1 MYRYINMDT
10 TKPRYEHFDIFK
22 GVAIFL
28 VLCGHI
34 LFFGL
39 RGSLDVI
46 LGKTSM
52 IHLII
57 SLHMPM
63 FVFASGYFT
72 TKELDY
78 SPKGVLTYWRDK
90 GLRLLLPLLGFPL
103 IYIFISGDGIV
114 SLFDLTKYWFTSALF
129 LIFIPFYVVRFVSGI
144 LNIGRK
150 VDTVVM
156 LLSVVVVFSTLTYI
170 VKYIELPS
178 LMSLLIKNVKWLY
191 LYMIL
196 GYIFACHQELD
207 YWVRKQWVIVVSFAL
222 FLAGHIY
229 ILRSGLG
236 DILEGM
242 RPVSVMLS
250 VTGIICMYNLCLSL
264 STQREREVSRLG
276 FITSGLASLGR
287 ESLPIYLTHY
297 FFIPRLPFIL
307 DMFAEY
313 NTYTF
318 FAWEVLMY
326 LVGACIVLVPTLIFV
341 RIIKSSPLLALIFY
355 GEKWKRS

>member
-22 GVAIFL
+22 GIAIFL

-34 LFFGL
+34 YSFSLFDSYDSIGDKL
-39 RGSLDVI
+39 SVMSLI
-46 LGKTSM
+46 RS
-52 IHLII
+52 I
-57 SLHMPM
+57 HMPM
-63 FVFASGYFT
+63 FVFVSGYFAT
-72 TKELDY
+72 
-78 SPKGVLTYWRDK
+78 KGVECSWKGGLTYWKDK
-90 GLRLLLPLLGFPL
+90 SLRLLLPLLGFPL

-114 SLFDLTKYWFTSALF
+114 NLFDLTKYWFTPALF
-129 LIFIPFYVVRFVSGI
+129 LIFIPFYVARFVSGI

-326 LVGACIVLVPTLIFV
+326 LFGACIVLVPTLICIRV
-341 RIIKSSPLLALIFY
+341 IKTSPLLALIFY
-355 GEKWKRS
+355 GERWRR